1 MVHGF
6 RGKPALLR
14 QLEEAQ
20 IQVSLHPLYSW
31 DEVPKRPFFIETDE
45 SDLPLRTIYSRV
57 AKQLGEPLTELSQ
70 RILSSYSRLLTS
82 DR

>member
-1 MVHGF
+1 MHGF

-20 IQVSLHPLYSW
+20 IQVSLHPLYRW
-31 DEVPKRPFFIETDE
+31 DVVPKRPFFIETDE
-45 SDLPLRTIYSRV
+45 SDLPLREIYSRV
-57 AKQLGEPLTELSQ
+57 AKQLGEPLAELSQ

>member
-20 IQVSLHPLYSW
+20 IQVSLHPLYRW
-31 DEVPKRPFFIETDE
+31 DAVPELPYFIETDE
-45 SDLPLRTIYSRV
+45 SDLPLREVYSRV

-70 RILSSYSRLLTS
+70 RIISSYSRLRNL
-82 DR
+82 R